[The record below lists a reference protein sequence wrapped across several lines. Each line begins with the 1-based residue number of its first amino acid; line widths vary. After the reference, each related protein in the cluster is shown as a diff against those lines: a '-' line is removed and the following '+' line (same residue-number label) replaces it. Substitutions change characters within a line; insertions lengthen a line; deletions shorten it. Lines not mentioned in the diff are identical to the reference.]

1 MLRIGKYL
9 PIMDKET
16 LIKLATAASIF
27 VLALSILTAPLVS
40 NADVTVVG
48 RGEWDTHPIFVKLVD

>member
-1 MLRIGKYL
+1 
-9 PIMDKET
+9 MDKET
-16 LIKLATAASIF
+16 LIRLATPASIF